1 MIPIGAVGSVTTSA
15 TQAASGPS
23 KAEAPDPSVLKA
35 AKEFES
41 IFVRQMLKSLEK
53 TTAAGGNAKP
63 TAGQSTYGSMIVDYT
78 VRLHLQGRR
87 ARPRGRR
94 GPQHDGRPR
103 RPEAARGCGGRAWR
117 RLSSCRQPD
126 PHSQATE
133 IKQFLLWSPA
143 PTNFSKA
150 LPMTTVPPFKNRL
163 LELPSSGDSVRRSS

>member
-63 TAGQSTYGSMIVDYT
+63 TAGQSTYGSMIVDSLSDSIEKGGGLGLAD
-78 VRLHLQGRR
+78 VV
-87 ARPRGRR
+87 ARSMM
-94 GPQHDGRPR
+94 
-103 RPEAARGCGGRAWR
+103 AAHGA
-117 RLSSCRQPD
+117 PK
-126 PHSQATE
+126 P
-133 IKQFLLWSPA
+133 PA
-143 PTNFSKA
+143 SAAGAPGAGSAPAASLIPTLKP
-150 LPMTTVPPFKNRL
+150 LK
-163 LELPSSGDSVRRSS
+163 